1 MEVLVERRGG
11 VGLVT
16 LNRPEKLNA
25 LNTALVTQLEQA
37 LRELDSDDAIGAI
50 VVTGAGE
57 RAFSAGGDMNE
68 QVASLDGQTRAAP
81 RVSASALLRQVRKP
95 TIAAIR
101 GYCFGG
107 GALMAIEFDI
117 RIAGDDAR
125 FKFHGASYGRAP
137 GGAVLPRIVGDAKA
151 KELLF
156 SGDEVSAAEA
166 LRIGLVNHVV
176 PAAEVVDHAV
186 GLAERIAANSP
197 VAVRALKEII
207 DLALPIDKALERE
220 HEVAHIGRSADS
232 TARFRK
238 AAEGVIG
245 RPSPATSS
253 ASESVSPVA
262 SGQALSDSGA

>member
-1 MEVLVERRGG
+1 MEVLVERRGH

-16 LNRPEKLNA
+16 MNRPEKLNA

-37 LRELDSDDAIGAI
+37 LRDLDADDDIGAI

-68 QVASLDGQTRAAP
+68 QIASLDSDTRAVA
-81 RVSASALLRQVRKP
+81 RVSASSIVREVRKP

-117 RIAGDDAR
+117 RIASDDAR

-166 LRIGLVNHVV
+166 LRIGLANQLV
-176 PAAEVVDHAV
+176 PSADVVDVAV
-186 GLAERIAANSP
+186 GLATRIAANSP

-220 HEVAHIGRSADS
+220 RAVGDIGRSEDS
-232 TARFRK
+232 SARFRK
-238 AAEGVIG
+238 AAERVIG
-245 RPSPATSS
+245 KA
-253 ASESVSPVA
+253 
-262 SGQALSDSGA
+262 